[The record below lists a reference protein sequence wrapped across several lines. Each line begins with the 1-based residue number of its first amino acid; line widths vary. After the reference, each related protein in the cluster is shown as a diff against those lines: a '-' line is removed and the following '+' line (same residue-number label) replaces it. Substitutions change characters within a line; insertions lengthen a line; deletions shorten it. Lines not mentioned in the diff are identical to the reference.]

1 MDLAR
6 YRALFLEE
14 AHDHLAEMSVALL
27 RLEKDPAEREA
38 IDLVFRMAHSVKSM
52 AASLDYDAI
61 TTLAH
66 AIEDR
71 MERVRTAGRV
81 APGPELS
88 LLFRGLEGLER
99 GVSSVRSN
107 TPLEA
112 PDPRLL
118 VALATVEPASASADA
133 SPASVRETSGET
145 TASDEPPALPAQ
157 GVPTP
162 GSVEPRAIEPRAIE
176 PARAAGAPPPPSVRV
191 RTETLDRL
199 LSAVGEVILVS
210 GQVRTASGTAVAPG
224 PAFAGGLDRMDR
236 MVGELQRRVLELRTA
251 PLLRILEQLPRLAR
265 EVAQQ
270 VGKRVEV
277 ELRGAELELDRAILD
292 RLGDPLVH
300 LLRNAIDHGLESAP
314 ERRAAGKSE
323 TGRIV
328 IEARREKDEVRI
340 ALSDDGGG
348 IDLDAVRARAVAR
361 GLIPSEL
368 ADDLPPADVAAL
380 IFQPGLSTAASVTEV
395 SGRGVGMDAVRAT
408 VEALGGRVEL
418 ETARGVGTATT
429 LVVPI
434 TAAVQIVLLL
444 GVGGATVAVPIA
456 KIERIL
462 EVPAAA
468 VERSGAEAFVLI
480 DDDPVPVLML
490 ATRLAM
496 ASAPAPRFVTLAL
509 ADVRGARV
517 ALVVER
523 LVGQQEIYV
532 KPLPP
537 LLVAARA
544 LSGLTV
550 LGDGSVVFLLDLN
563 QLP

>member
-14 AHDHLAEMSVALL
+14 AHDHLAQMSDALL
-27 RLEKDPAEREA
+27 HLEKEPGARES

-71 MERVRTAGRV
+71 MERVRAAGRV
-81 APGPELS
+81 APGLELS

-99 GVSSVRSN
+99 GVACVAAN
-107 TPLEA
+107 TPIDA
-112 PDPRLL
+112 PDPQLL
-118 VALATVEPASASADA
+118 GALAAEGPAAERSGAGESSAAAKSGDAANTADEAPAARSGSEPAPEPKADVASRAEAPRSSSA
-133 SPASVRETSGET
+133 
-145 TASDEPPALPAQ
+145 
-157 GVPTP
+157 
-162 GSVEPRAIEPRAIE
+162 
-176 PARAAGAPPPPSVRV
+176 APLPSVRV
-191 RTETLDRL
+191 RTETLDRF

-210 GQVRTASGTAVAPG
+210 GQVRTASGGPVLPG
-224 PAFAGGLDRMDR
+224 PALVGGLDRMDR

-251 PLLRILEQLPRLAR
+251 PLLRILEQMPRLAR

-270 VGKRVEV
+270 LGKRVEV

-292 RLGDPLVH
+292 RLGDPIVH
-300 LLRNAIDHGLESAP
+300 LLRNAIDHGLESSADRSASGKP
-314 ERRAAGKSE
+314 EA
-323 TGRIV
+323 GRIV
-328 IEARREKDEVRI
+328 IDARREKDEVRI
-340 ALSDDGGG
+340 AVRDDGRG

-361 GLIPSEL
+361 GLVPAAL
-368 ADDLPPADVAAL
+368 ADDLPAADLAAL
-380 IFQPGLSTAASVTEV
+380 IFQPGLSTAAAITEV
-395 SGRGVGMDAVRAT
+395 SGRGVGMDAVRST
-408 VEALGGRVEL
+408 IEALGGRVEL
-418 ETARGVGTATT
+418 ETGRGLGTTTT
-429 LVVPI
+429 LIVPI
-434 TAAVQIVLLL
+434 TAAVQRVLLL
-444 GVGGATVAVPIA
+444 GVGGAIVAVPIS

-462 EVPAAA
+462 EVSADAI
-468 VERSGAEAFVLI
+468 ERSGSEAFALI
-480 DDDPVPVLML
+480 DDEPVPVFML
-490 ATRLAM
+490 SKRLAL
-496 ASAPAPRFVTLAL
+496 ASAPVPRMVTLAI

-517 ALVVER
+517 GLVVER

-537 LLVAARA
+537 LLAAARA